1 MLNILK
7 DIKFKRYEVIEGI
20 IENKSIIWTYRL
32 LNFYFVIN
40 DNKYRVSILNFFR
53 FKKNN
58 FIQIYR
64 GYNSKIILLITLK

>member
-20 IENKSIIWTYRL
+20 IEKKSIIWTYRL

-40 DNKYRVSILNFFR
+40 RNKYRVDILNFFKYKR
-53 FKKNN
+53 NN

-64 GYNSKIILLITLK
+64 GCNSKIILLITLK